1 MVILLVTVTVS
12 QSAPLGAHVSVNCK
26 RRHSWEASMLPRSA
40 LRRAQTDTCTRLKGR
55 WKDLIEVAIT
65 ANDDLRGNVAN
76 ETEIDDSRED
86 VGKKIVRA

>member
-1 MVILLVTVTVS
+1 
-12 QSAPLGAHVSVNCK
+12 
-26 RRHSWEASMLPRSA
+26 MLPRSA

-86 VGKKIVRA
+86 VGKKNSESLKQTTHNSENGRS

>member
-1 MVILLVTVTVS
+1 MQEQMNHAGGENS
-12 QSAPLGAHVSVNCK
+12 REK
-26 RRHSWEASMLPRSA
+26 ERRTRRTQA
-40 LRRAQTDTCTRLKGR
+40 RAQTDTCTRARLKGR

-86 VGKKIVRA
+86 VGKKH